1 MPSLKYKTTGLKR
14 GWTRALNDTRMENPI
29 AGVSKKSSTP
39 DKEPPL
45 ILIVDDDRF
54 MRDLL
59 RQVMEKEGY
68 RVAEA
73 ENGLQ
78 GLEAYIRLHPDMVLV
93 DAIMPVMDGFTC
105 CTRLQAMFEDDS
117 SGEYDFASHT
127 PILMITSLEDSKSVD
142 HAFEVGAVDFV
153 TKPIHWAV
161 LRQRVRRLLEQAQLY
176 RQLQAANEE
185 LHRLA
190 FLDGLT
196 RVANRRGFDQALEHE
211 WRRLIR
217 ESVSATNA
225 GTQTHF
231 VQNPSSLSLILCDV
245 DFFKLYNDSC
255 GHLAGDECLQEVAE
269 ALSRSVK
276 RPGDLVARYGGE
288 EFAVLLPNT
297 DAAGAVSVAQKI
309 RAEIRNLQIR
319 HPTSSVSEFI
329 TVSLGVT
336 ATIPCSSTVPSELIA
351 IADKALYQAKES
363 GRDRLILKIFILP
376 T

>member
-14 GWTRALNDTRMENPI
+14 GWSRAVNDARMENPR
-29 AGVSKKSSTP
+29 AGVTKKSSTP

-78 GLEAYIRLHPDMVLV
+78 GLEAYIRLRPDMVLL

-117 SGEYDFASHT
+117 SGENDFASHT

-185 LHRLA
+185 LQRLA

-217 ESVSATNA
+217 ESVSAKNA
-225 GTQTHF
+225 GTETRF

-245 DFFKLYNDSC
+245 DFFKPYNDSC

-269 ALSRSVK
+269 ALTRAVN

-309 RAEIRNLQIR
+309 RSEIRNLQIP

-336 ATIPCSSTVPSELIA
+336 ATIPCPSTVPSELIS

-376 T
+376 N

>member
-1 MPSLKYKTTGLKR
+1 MPSLNYKTTGLKR
-14 GWTRALNDTRMENPI
+14 GWTRAVNDRRMENPI
-29 AGVSKKSSTP
+29 TGVIKKSLTQ

-45 ILIVDDDRF
+45 ILVVDDDRF

-78 GLEAYIRLHPDMVLV
+78 GLEAYIRLRPDMVLI

-117 SGEYDFASHT
+117 SGEYDFTSHT

-142 HAFEVGAVDFV
+142 HAFEAGAVDFV

-176 RQLQAANEE
+176 RRLQAANEE
-185 LHRLA
+185 LQRLA

-217 ESVSATNA
+217 ESVSAKNA
-225 GTQTHF
+225 GTETQF
-231 VQNPSSLSLILCDV
+231 VQKPSSVSLILCDV
-245 DFFKLYNDSC
+245 DFFKRYNDSC

-269 ALSRSVK
+269 ALTRSVK

-288 EFAVLLPNT
+288 EFAILLPNT

-309 RAEIRNLQIR
+309 RTEIRNLQIP

-336 ATIPCSSTVPSELIA
+336 ATIPCPSTVPSELIS
-351 IADKALYQAKES
+351 IADKALYQAKEA

-376 T
+376 N

>member
-1 MPSLKYKTTGLKR
+1 MPSLKYKTTGLTR
-14 GWTRALNDTRMENPI
+14 GWTRAVNDRRMENPI

-45 ILIVDDDRF
+45 ILVVDDDRF

-78 GLEAYIRLHPDMVLV
+78 GLEAYIRLNPDMVLL

-117 SGEYDFASHT
+117 SKEYDFASHT

-176 RQLQAANEE
+176 RELQAANEE
-185 LHRLA
+185 LQRLA

-217 ESVSATNA
+217 ESVSAKNA
-225 GTQTHF
+225 GTDTHF

-245 DFFKLYNDSC
+245 DFFKPYNDSC

-269 ALSRSVK
+269 ALTRAVN

-288 EFAVLLPNT
+288 EFAILLPNT

-309 RAEIRNLQIR
+309 RTEIRNLQIP

-336 ATIPCSSTVPSELIA
+336 ATIPCPSTIPSELIS

-376 T
+376 N

>member
-1 MPSLKYKTTGLKR
+1 MPLLKYKTTGLTR
-14 GWTRALNDTRMENPI
+14 GWTRAVNDRRMENPI
-29 AGVSKKSSTP
+29 ASGIKKSSTP

-45 ILIVDDDRF
+45 ILVVDDDRF

-78 GLEAYIRLHPDMVLV
+78 GLEAYIRLNPDMVLL

-105 CTRLQAMFEDDS
+105 CTKLQAMFEDD

-142 HAFEVGAVDFV
+142 QAFEVGAVDFV

-176 RQLQAANEE
+176 RELQAANEE
-185 LHRLA
+185 LQRLA

-217 ESVSATNA
+217 ESVSAKNV
-225 GTQTHF
+225 GTETQF

-269 ALSRSVK
+269 ALSRAVN

-309 RAEIRNLQIR
+309 RTEIRNLQIP
-319 HPTSSVSEFI
+319 HPSSSVSEYI

-336 ATIPCSSTVPSELIA
+336 ATIPSPNTVPSELIS

-376 T
+376 N

>member
-153 TKPIHWAV
+153 TKPIPWAV

-176 RQLQAANEE
+176 RELQAANEE

-376 T
+376 N

>member
-1 MPSLKYKTTGLKR
+1 MPSLKHQTTGLEREFPRAVTDKR
-14 GWTRALNDTRMENPI
+14 RENTI
-29 AGVSKKSSTP
+29 AGVSKKSASQN
-39 DKEPPL
+39 KEPPL
-45 ILIVDDDRF
+45 ILVVDDDRF

-78 GLEAYIRLHPDMVLV
+78 GLEAYIRLRPDMVLL

-105 CTRLQAMFEDDS
+105 CRRLHALFEDDA
-117 SGEYDFASHT
+117 SGEYDLVSRT

-142 HAFEVGAVDFV
+142 RAFEVGAVDFV

-176 RQLQAANEE
+176 RELQAANEE
-185 LHRLA
+185 LQRLA

-196 RVANRRGFDQALEHE
+196 RVANRRGFDQTLEQE

-217 ESVSATNA
+217 ETLS
-225 GTQTHF
+225 TQDVGMETHF
-231 VQNPSSLSLILCDV
+231 VESPSSLSLILCDV
-245 DFFKLYNDSC
+245 DFFKRYNDSC
-255 GHLAGDECLQEVAE
+255 GHLAGDQCLQEVAA
-269 ALSRSVK
+269 ALGRSVN

-309 RAEIRNLQIR
+309 RTEIRNLQIP

-336 ATIPCSSTVPSELIA
+336 STIPSVNTIPSDLIS
-351 IADKALYQAKES
+351 IADKALYQAKEA
-363 GRDRLILKIFILP
+363 GRDRLVLKIFLLP
-376 T
+376 D

>member
-1 MPSLKYKTTGLKR
+1 MPSLKYKTTGLER
-14 GWTRALNDTRMENPI
+14 GWTRAVNDRRMENPI

-45 ILIVDDDRF
+45 ILVVDDDRF

-78 GLEAYIRLHPDMVLV
+78 GLEAYIRLNPDMVLL

-176 RQLQAANEE
+176 RELQAANEE
-185 LHRLA
+185 LQRLA

-217 ESVSATNA
+217 ESVSAKNA
-225 GTQTHF
+225 GTETHF

-245 DFFKLYNDSC
+245 DFFKRYNDSC

-269 ALSRSVK
+269 ALRRSVK

-288 EFAVLLPNT
+288 EFAILLPNT

-309 RAEIRNLQIR
+309 RTEIRNLQIP

-336 ATIPCSSTVPSELIA
+336 ATIPCSSTVPSELIS

-376 T
+376 N

>member
-1 MPSLKYKTTGLKR
+1 MPSLKYKTTGLNR
-14 GWTRALNDTRMENPI
+14 GWTRVVNDVRMENPI

-39 DKEPPL
+39 DQEPPL
-45 ILIVDDDRF
+45 ILVVDDDRF

-78 GLEAYIRLHPDMVLV
+78 GLEAYIRLHPDMVLL

-105 CTRLQAMFEDDS
+105 CTRLQAMFEDD

-142 HAFEVGAVDFV
+142 QAFEVGAVDFV

-185 LHRLA
+185 LQRLA

-217 ESVSATNA
+217 ESVSAKNA

-245 DFFKLYNDSC
+245 DFFKNYNDSC

-269 ALSRSVK
+269 ALSRAVK

-288 EFAVLLPNT
+288 EFAILLPNT

-309 RAEIRNLQIR
+309 RTEIRNLQIP
-319 HPTSSVSEFI
+319 HPSSSVSEYI

-336 ATIPCSSTVPSELIA
+336 ATIPNASTVPCELIS

-376 T
+376 N

>member
-1 MPSLKYKTTGLKR
+1 MPSLKYQTTGLER
-14 GWTRALNDTRMENPI
+14 GFPRAVNDRRMENAI
-29 AGVSKKSSTP
+29 AGVSKKSSAQ
-39 DKEPPL
+39 DKEAPL
-45 ILIVDDDRF
+45 ILVVDDDRF

-78 GLEAYIRLHPDMVLV
+78 GLEAFIRLHPDMVLL

-105 CTRLQAMFEDDS
+105 CNKLHALFEDDS
-117 SGEYDFASHT
+117 SGEYDFASRT

-142 HAFEVGAVDFV
+142 YAFEVGAVDFV

-185 LHRLA
+185 LQRLA

-196 RVANRRGFDQALEHE
+196 RIANRRGFDKALQQE

-217 ESVSATNA
+217 ETLSTQNV
-225 GTQTHF
+225 GTETHF
-231 VQNPSSLSLILCDV
+231 LESPSSLSLILCDV
-245 DFFKLYNDSC
+245 DFFKRYNDSC
-255 GHLAGDECLQEVAE
+255 GHLAGDQCLQEVAE
-269 ALSRSVK
+269 ALSRAVE

-309 RAEIRNLQIR
+309 RTEIRNLQIP

-336 ATIPCSSTVPSELIA
+336 ATIPSPNTVPSELIS

-363 GRDRLILKIFILP
+363 GRDRLILKIFLLP
-376 T
+376 N

>member
-1 MPSLKYKTTGLKR
+1 
-14 GWTRALNDTRMENPI
+14 MENPI

-39 DKEPPL
+39 DQEPPL
-45 ILIVDDDRF
+45 ILVVDDDRF

-78 GLEAYIRLHPDMVLV
+78 GLEAYIRLHPDMVLL

-105 CTRLQAMFEDDS
+105 CTRLQAMFEDD

-142 HAFEVGAVDFV
+142 QAFEVGAVDFV

-185 LHRLA
+185 LQRLA

-217 ESVSATNA
+217 ESVSAKNA

-245 DFFKLYNDSC
+245 DFFKNYNDSC

-269 ALSRSVK
+269 ALSRAVK

-288 EFAVLLPNT
+288 EFAILLPNT

-309 RAEIRNLQIR
+309 RTEIRNLQIP
-319 HPTSSVSEFI
+319 HPSSSVSEYI

-336 ATIPCSSTVPSELIA
+336 ATIPNASTVPCELIS

-376 T
+376 N